1 MRVVDV
7 QVLAADGGYRV
18 CRYVKVTTDEGL
30 VGWSE
35 YYDHLSQVDLT
46 SLILQHGN
54 SLIEH
59 GIDPRSPGLVS
70 SVLTATTRLTA
81 GGLQQQAIAAL
92 ENACLDIQGKAAG
105 LPVSHLAGGPFRTRV
120 PVYWTHF
127 GSLRAWH
134 AAFFEREL
142 GMPPVRSMADLTSLG
157 QHARGLGLR
166 AVKTN
171 PVSFRPGA
179 AVWNGGFRIG
189 PRMFD
194 RRAGDAL
201 IADVED
207 QLSALR
213 AGLGP
218 DADLMLDVSFS
229 QRTEGAVRLAR
240 ALEGHGLR
248 WLELDTPDPEALALI
263 RRSSRVP
270 VASLES
276 LYGLTDY
283 RPFLQQRG
291 VDVAIVDVLWNG
303 FWQASRIAALADAY
317 DTDVAPHN
325 MVGELGNLISAHFCA
340 GIPNFSIMELRV
352 DEAPWTRDFVTS
364 PAVLENGELIL
375 PSGPGWGSDI
385 NEDAIKD
392 HPPRRLGG

>member
-18 CRYVKVTTDEGL
+18 CRFVKVTTDEGL

-35 YYDHLSQVDLT
+35 YYDQLSQADLT
-46 SLILQHGN
+46 SLILHHGR

-59 GIDPRSPGLVS
+59 RIDPCSPGLVS
-70 SVLTATTRLTA
+70 SALTATTRLTA
-81 GGLQQQAIAAL
+81 GGVQQQTIAAL

-105 LPVSHLAGGPFRTRV
+105 LPVSHLFGGPFRTRV
-120 PVYWTHF
+120 PVYWTHC
-127 GSLRAWH
+127 GSLRVWH

-142 GMPPVRSMADLTSLG
+142 GMTPVRSLEDLTSLG
-157 QHARGLGLR
+157 RQARRLGLR

-171 PVSFRPGA
+171 PVSFRPDA
-179 AVWNGGFRIG
+179 DRWNGGFRIG
-189 PRMFD
+189 PRMFT
-194 RRAGDAL
+194 RRADDSL
-201 IADVED
+201 IADIEE
-207 QLSALR
+207 QLAALR
-213 AGLGP
+213 AGIGP

-240 ALEGHGLR
+240 RLEGHRLR
-248 WLELDTPDPEALALI
+248 WLELDTADPEALAFV
-263 RRSSRVP
+263 RHSSRTP

-276 LYGLTDY
+276 LYGLTGY
-283 RPFLQQRG
+283 RPFLQQRS

-303 FWQASRIAALADAY
+303 FWQANRIATLADAY

-340 GIPNFSIMELRV
+340 AIPNFSIMELRV
-352 DEAPWTRDFVTS
+352 DEAPWTRDYVTN
-364 PAVLENGELIL
+364 PTVLDKGELVL

-385 NEDAIKD
+385 DEEAVKD
-392 HPPRRLGG
+392 HPPRTQSR